1 MHFSFVLAA
10 LAGVVL
16 AANPAAGDTMKV
28 MDDFRGIAYTEAGRP
43 VGMPMGGIGAG
54 SIEISSQ
61 GTLMEFRNVNNWCAS
76 LKSIPGSALWLT
88 YRTGGETQVFP
99 LSGGRVRFEGNFPFA
114 KLTFPDLP
122 VDVTL
127 WCWSPF
133 VMHDV
138 RRSAYPAAIFD
149 ARITNTGKEKADIG
163 LVLSY
168 GTGYG
173 DWLEA
178 LATGG
183 HGTGAVRVI
192 STAAPY
198 SGTAASGISF
208 TAKASADDPTNVKL
222 AEIRK
227 ELRDAYLRA
236 YDFQTVDI
244 SSVCN
249 RSYLNQPFGSD
260 PANAPLSF
268 ADLKP
273 GDIRVFDTPFHV
285 LDDAATGGKSM
296 IMAVG
301 GAAGRQSVTIP
312 INRKADCLFFLGN
325 CAGWAGGANSGCEY
339 VIRYKDGSSRH
350 VPLRNGFEISD
361 WTGAS
366 MAYSPAQL
374 TGKSQ
379 DGRSYTINLFAVVTD
394 GSKEIDS
401 VVLSQYGS
409 IAPMLFALT
418 TGVVSKT
425 PYTEGVAQMRE
436 TQVNRMAGSENAFRL
451 ISKTDAGYALTA
463 RKRAGGEVV
472 TYRAAD
478 PESLKRILADGRP
491 VSEDSPSVYA
501 VEQRFSLAP
510 GKKAEAGLVCA
521 WYAPNHSTPG
531 GRLFGHKYE
540 DWFADASAVA
550 EEIARDHDDLLRDT
564 KRHYDVIATSTLPK
578 WYREM
583 VQSNFYLLPACT
595 WLTRDGLTF
604 MYETPDG
611 CPCFGT
617 MDVRYYGSL
626 TMLAAFPEL
635 DKTVLRQYR
644 KAQKPDGFIPH
655 DLGGSAGLNDA
666 YSGSDQAPESFVE
679 PSKNR
684 ADYEGFW
691 VNLPIKYCLQV
702 ARDYQWTG
710 DKEFLR
716 EMWPSVKQ
724 AIKWI
729 DAQDEDRDGLP
740 ETSYGYD
747 GWRMI
752 DKCGYDANQWAA
764 MLVAV
769 ARLARDLGEPEYAA
783 SLVATHKKA
792 VAQIEKLI
800 WTGSYYKQ
808 SATGD
813 GGGLDWVS
821 ILQVAGSWY
830 ADMLGFDE
838 GLSRDRV
845 TTALKTMDDILGK
858 DAVHGLYDALQANG
872 SLINWWICDGQAI
885 GWQYFYA
892 SHCMY
897 RGLDDQALR
906 VADEIWR
913 QFTVEKA
920 RIPWCQ
926 EEFVHDPK
934 KGECPYW
941 LTRDMRM
948 GSAMAMAYA
957 AAGVLMDVPA
967 GTAAVRP
974 AEWVWKDSSFT
985 LPVTLPKWLGQ
996 VKHNRKAS
1004 EENWE
1009 ITNLLSPVVLKSFEL
1024 RTQLQGAVGVT
1035 ISGHTRR
1042 TSVHRDGTVDVGP
1055 IKLGKKLKINIRTA
1069 QYGGK
1074 R

>member
-1 MHFSFVLAA
+1 MRFRLVSTVLVGVA
-10 LAGVVL
+10 LATI
-16 AANPAAGDTMKV
+16 PAVSDTMKI
-28 MDDFRGIAYTEAGRP
+28 MNDFQGIAYTEVGRP

-54 SIEISSQ
+54 SMEVSSQ

-88 YRTGGETQVFP
+88 YKTSGKTQVFP
-99 LSGGRVRFEGNFPFA
+99 LGEGKVLFEGNFPFA
-114 KLTFPDLP
+114 KLKFPDLP

-138 RRSAYPAAIFD
+138 RRSAYPVAIFD
-149 ARITNTGKEKADIG
+149 AQITNTGSEKADIG

-168 GTGYG
+168 GTDYG
-173 DWLEA
+173 DWLGA
-178 LATGG
+178 QATGA
-183 HGTGAVRVI
+183 HGTGVVKVA

-198 SGTAASGISF
+198 SGKAASGISF
-208 TAKASADDPTNVKL
+208 TAKASANDPTNPKL
-222 AEIRK
+222 IELRK
-227 ELRDAYLRA
+227 DLRDAYLRA
-236 YDFQTVDI
+236 YDCQPVDI
-244 SSVCN
+244 SGVCN
-249 RSYLNQPFGSD
+249 RSYLNHPFGVD
-260 PANAPLSF
+260 PVNASLSF
-268 ADLKP
+268 SDLKP
-273 GDIRVFDTPFHV
+273 GDTRVFDLPFHI
-285 LDDAATGGKSM
+285 LDDAATEGKSM
-296 IMAVG
+296 IMVG
-301 GAAGRQSVTIP
+301 GPAGTQSVTIP
-312 INRKADCLFFLGN
+312 VNRKADCLFFLGN
-325 CAGWAGGANSGCEY
+325 CAGWANAVLSECEY
-339 VIRYKDGSSRH
+339 IIRYKDGTEKR
-350 VPLRNGFEISD
+350 VPLRSEFELSD
-361 WTGAS
+361 WMGGS

-374 TGKSQ
+374 TGKIGNGQ
-379 DGRSYTINLFAVVTD
+379 NYTINVFAVTTD
-394 GSKEIDS
+394 SSKEIES
-401 VVLSQYGS
+401 VVLSQYGGK
-409 IAPMLFALT
+409 APMLFALT

-436 TQVNRMAGSENAFRL
+436 TQVNRMAGSENAFKQIYR
-451 ISKTDAGYALTA
+451 TDAGYTVAA
-463 RKRAGGEVV
+463 RKSAGGEVV
-472 TYRAAD
+472 TYQATD
-478 PESLKRILADGRP
+478 PESLKRILTDGRP
-491 VSEDSPSVYA
+491 ASEENPSVYA

-510 GKKAEAGLVCA
+510 GKRAEAGLLCA
-521 WYAPNHSTPG
+521 WFAPDHYATS
-531 GRLFGHKYE
+531 GRMFGHKYE
-540 DWFADASAVA
+540 EWFADASAVA
-550 EEIARDHDDLLRDT
+550 EEVARDHDSLLRDT
-564 KRHYDVIATSTLPK
+564 KKHYDVIATSTLPK

-595 WLTRDGLTF
+595 WMTKDGLVFT
-604 MYETPDG
+604 YETPDG

-626 TMLAAFPEL
+626 MMLAAFPEL
-635 DKTVLRQYR
+635 DKTVLRQYV
-644 KAQKPDGFIPH
+644 KAQHADGFIPH
-655 DLGGSAGLNDA
+655 DLGGSTGLNDTYTA
-666 YSGSDQAPESFVE
+666 SEEAPKSFVE

-684 ADYEGFW
+684 ADYQGYW

-710 DKEFLR
+710 DMKFLR

-724 AIKWI
+724 AVKWI

-769 ARLARDLGEPEYAA
+769 ARLANDLGEPDYAA
-783 SLVATHKKA
+783 SLMATHKKA

-800 WTGSYYKQ
+800 WTGTYYKQ

-845 TTALKTMDDILGK
+845 TTALGTMDDILSK
-858 DAVHGLYDALQANG
+858 EAMYGLYDALQADG
-872 SLINWWICDGQAI
+872 SLIKWWICDAQAI
-885 GWQYFYA
+885 GWQYFFA

-897 RGLDDQALR
+897 RGLDDRALR

-913 QFTVEKA
+913 GLTVEKA

-926 EEFVHDPK
+926 EECLLDPK
-934 KGECPYW
+934 KGECTYW

-948 GSAMAMAYA
+948 GSAMAMSYA
-957 AAGVLMDVPA
+957 AAGLLMDVPA
-967 GTAAVRP
+967 GTASVRP
-974 AEWVWKDSSFT
+974 AEWVWKDASFT

-996 VKHNRKAS
+996 VKYSRKNS
-1004 EENWE
+1004 EEKWE
-1009 ITNLLSPVVLKSFEL
+1009 ITNLLPAVELKSLKL
-1024 RTQLQGAVGVT
+1024 RTGFTGTVEVT
-1035 ISGHTRR
+1035 VSAQKTRA
-1042 TSVHRDGTVDVGP
+1042 SVAPDGTVDVGR
-1055 IKLGKKLKINIRTA
+1055 IKLGKAPAKISVR
-1069 QYGGK
+1069 
-1074 R
+1074 RV